1 MEVMQFN
8 LNPAQPKIMHIDL
21 NSAFASTEQQ
31 ARPSLRNRPVGVTNR
46 FSKNCCLITVSY
58 EAKALG
64 VKVGMGLMDAKKLC
78 PDIFVVESDPP
89 KYHHMYKKIL
99 SIMQSYSPSVTMKS
113 IDEGVVDF
121 SNIALGGLSL
131 EDIGYQIKQRVKQ
144 EMGCYMRVNV
154 GIGPNRFLAKQ
165 AAGWHKPDGLD
176 TLRSDNLIDYYQQIK
191 LVDLSGIASR
201 FEARLNAANIYTPL
215 QFLASSVQTLRYR
228 VFGGIV
234 GDYWYKRLRGY
245 EVDDRPTRL
254 GVVGRQWVLNKPSRD
269 DDFLFPC
276 FQYLCE
282 TTAKKL
288 RYNNVDARGVLVWLR
303 FTNGQSFVLRK
314 MFKSTFYT
322 DYEVYRRALLLLKQR
337 PEHLLVQTMGV
348 TCYELSPSSRSQM
361 SIFDD
366 VNKEEWL
373 TMAVDEINDRYGNFT
388 VCAADSILGKKIIK
402 QKIPFGSTKYFEL
415 LLKRA

>member
-1 MEVMQFN
+1 
-8 LNPAQPKIMHIDL
+8 MHIDL
-21 NSAFASTEQQ
+21 NSAFASAEQQ
-31 ARPSLRNRPVGVTNR
+31 ARPSLRGRPVGVTNR

-64 VKVGMGLMDAKKLC
+64 VKVGMGLMDAKKIC
-78 PDIFVVESDPP
+78 PYIFVVESDPP

-99 SIMQSYSPSVTMKS
+99 AIMQSYSPDVTMKS

-121 SNIALGGLSL
+121 THIPKNNLSL
-131 EDIGYQIKQRVKQ
+131 EDIGLKIKKRVKQ
-144 EMGCYMRVNV
+144 EMGCYMRVNI

-176 TLRSDNLIDYYQQIK
+176 ILKADNLLDYYRHIN
-191 LVDLSGIASR
+191 LLDLSGIAGR
-201 FEARLNAANIYTPL
+201 FEARLNAANIYSPIG
-215 QFLASSVQTLRYR
+215 FLRASVETLRNR

-234 GDYWYKRLRGY
+234 GDYWHQRLRGY
-245 EVDDRPTRL
+245 EIDNRPTKL
-254 GVVGRQWVLNKPSRD
+254 GVVGRQWVLNKPSKD

-288 RYNNVDARGVLVWLR
+288 RYNNVSARGILVWLR
-303 FTNGQSFVLRK
+303 FTNGQGFVLRR

-337 PEHLLVQTMGV
+337 PEDLSVQTMGV
-348 TCYELSPSSRSQM
+348 TCYELSPSSRSQL

-366 VNKEEWL
+366 INKEDWL
-373 TMAVDEINDRYGNFT
+373 TSAVDEINDRYGNFT
-388 VCAADSILGKKIIK
+388 ICAADAIIGKKIIK
-402 QKIPFGSTKYFEL
+402 QKIPFGGTKYFEL